1 MKLVI
6 VLALCL
12 SVLVAV
18 AAANNLSA
26 QTTTTSPDATTTVIG
41 NDTTSTP
48 TTSPTTTSMTS
59 PFASASPATS
69 TGTPVVLNLV
79 EITRMVPA
87 GATAVTAFTVPAGQ
101 TLIITDALVTN
112 TSETAIC
119 GAAINRAGAA
129 AAAAAAGTPTTTGT
143 TSAGAGSTATS
154 TTTGGATGPTVAG
167 TITQSDSSVTG
178 PLCVA
183 PRTTTPLPFTTGIE
197 FGPGQTVQLMNVPDA
212 TTATGAAA
220 TAAPG
225 AIGFH
230 LRGMLVAT

>member
-26 QTTTTSPDATTTVIG
+26 QTTTTSPDATTTTIG
-41 NDTTSTP
+41 KDTTSTP

-87 GATAVTAFTVPAGQ
+87 GTTAVTAFTVPAGR

-119 GAAINRAGAA
+119 GAAINRAG

-167 TITQSDSSVTG
+167 TITQSDSSITG

>member
-1 MKLVI
+1 MKLVSLL
-6 VLALCL
+6 VLCL

-18 AAANNLSA
+18 AAAGQLAA
-26 QTTTTSPDATTTVIG
+26 QTATIGSDCTTTTTIG
-41 NDTTSTP
+41 NDTTST
-48 TTSPTTTSMTS
+48 TGISPTTV
-59 PFASASPATS
+59 PGVSASPATS

-119 GAAINRAGAA
+119 GAAINRAG
-129 AAAAAAGTPTTTGT
+129 AAAAGTPTTTGT

>member
-1 MKLVI
+1 
-6 VLALCL
+6 CL

-87 GATAVTAFTVPAGQ
+87 GATAFTVPAGQ

-167 TITQSDSSVTG
+167 TITQSDSS
-178 PLCVA
+178 
-183 PRTTTPLPFTTGIE
+183 
-197 FGPGQTVQLMNVPDA
+197 
-212 TTATGAAA
+212 
-220 TAAPG
+220 
-225 AIGFH
+225 
-230 LRGMLVAT
+230 